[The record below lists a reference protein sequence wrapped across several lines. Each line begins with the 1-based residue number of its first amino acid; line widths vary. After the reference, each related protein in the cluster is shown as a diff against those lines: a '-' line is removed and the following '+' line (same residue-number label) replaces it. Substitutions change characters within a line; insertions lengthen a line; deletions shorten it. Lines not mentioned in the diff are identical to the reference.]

1 MESYRFDGDAK
12 TQITLTMTEEL
23 CIQKQA
29 EQPHLTLEECEYIFV
44 GLEFYRKL
52 LLQGGMMIHAS
63 AVEVD
68 GRVYLFSADSGT
80 GKSTHTKQW
89 QKYFGTE
96 RALIINDDKRRMAG
110 SSTGHRLAGR
120 PMSS

>member
-1 MESYRFDGDAK
+1 MRYQIADCIVEYEPIYEFLRKKMESYRFDGDAK

-29 EQPHLTLEECEYIFV
+29 EQLHLTLEECEYIFV

-80 GKSTHTKQW
+80 GKSTHTK
-89 QKYFGTE
+89 
-96 RALIINDDKRRMAG
+96 
-110 SSTGHRLAGR
+110 
-120 PMSS
+120 

>member
-1 MESYRFDGDAK
+1 MRYQIADCIVEYEPIYEFLRKKMESYRFDGDAK

-63 AVEVD
+63 AVEV
-68 GRVYLFSADSGT
+68 GWQSLSVFCG
-80 GKSTHTKQW
+80 QW
-89 QKYFGTE
+89 NREIYTYKTVAEIFW
-96 RALIINDDKRRMAG
+96 
-110 SSTGHRLAGR
+110 S
-120 PMSS
+120 

>member
-1 MESYRFDGDAK
+1 
-12 TQITLTMTEEL
+12 MTEEL

-29 EQPHLTLEECEYIFV
+29 EQSHLTLEECEYIFV

-89 QKYFGTE
+89 QKYLE
-96 RALIINDDKRRMAG
+96 L
-110 SSTGHRLAGR
+110 SGH
-120 PMSS
+120 